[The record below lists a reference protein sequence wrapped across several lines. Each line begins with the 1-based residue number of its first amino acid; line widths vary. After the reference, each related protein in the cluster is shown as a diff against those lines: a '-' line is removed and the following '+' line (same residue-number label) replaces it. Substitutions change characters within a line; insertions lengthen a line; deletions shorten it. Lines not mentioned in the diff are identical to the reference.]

1 MDLVSIAEPSRPRPV
16 EALMHPPAS
25 ASGAESPTRPR
36 ALEVRVIARPAFSD
50 SSNPYCWL
58 LYTHMMAAGGV
69 LVEEYSWKGLL
80 GGSHDICHLHW
91 PELHLNQ
98 KNPALALRGSA
109 TALGLLRWARRRG
122 TKIVWTIHNLHS
134 HEQYY
139 PRLEHWFWD
148 GFLRLVDGHISLSH
162 SGHDAALARFPR
174 LARIPGFVVPHGHY
188 REHGREQITRPAARA
203 RLGLEPHATVLS
215 FVGQVRAYKNLP
227 RLIEC
232 FRALEDRRLVLLI
245 AGAPNSPELADRVR
259 AAAAGDPRVRFE
271 LEWLAEERLHLYLS
285 AADLVVL
292 PYHEVLNSGTALLA
306 LSFDRPVLVPEVG
319 SLAELQDVVSP
330 TWLRTYT
337 GELTPDHLRD
347 AIRWGLDTPR
357 SSQAPLETLRWDH
370 IAGATLQAYRSL
382 LARVS
387 R

>member
-1 MDLVSIAEPSRPRPV
+1 MDLAPVAEPSRPRSV
-16 EALMHPPAS
+16 EAIVPPLGLA
-25 ASGAESPTRPR
+25 GAESQPR
-36 ALEVRVIARPAFSD
+36 SGGLEVRVIARPAFRD
-50 SSNPYCWL
+50 STNPYCGL

-69 LVEEYSWKGLL
+69 RVEEYSWRRLL
-80 GGSHDICHLHW
+80 GGRHDICHLHW

-98 KNPALALRGSA
+98 KNRALALRGSA
-109 TALGLLRWARRRG
+109 TALSFLRWARLRG

-139 PRLEHWFWD
+139 PRLERWFWD

-162 SGHDAALARFPR
+162 SAHDAALARFPR
-174 LARIPGFVVPHGHY
+174 LARIPGFIVPHGHY
-188 REHGREQITRPAARA
+188 REHGREQITRAAARA
-203 RLGLEPHATVLS
+203 RLGLDADAMVVS
-215 FVGQVRAYKNLP
+215 FVGQIRTYKNVP
-227 RLIEC
+227 QLIAS

-245 AGAPNSPELADRVR
+245 AGEPHSPELADRVR
-259 AAAAGDPRVRFE
+259 AAAAGDSRVRLE
-271 LEWLAEERLHLYLS
+271 LEWLAEERLLLHLT

-292 PYHEVLNSGTALLA
+292 PYREVLNSGSALLA
-306 LSFDRPVLVPEVG
+306 LSCDRPVLVPQTG

-330 TWLRTYT
+330 AWLRTYS

-347 AIRWGLDTPR
+347 AVLWGVTTPR
-357 SSQAPLETLRWDH
+357 PSQAPLETLRWDQ